1 MPVLFPFLTSKKRRQ
16 VLVDKDFQLKYIS
29 RVFWFTLGMIILGA
43 VFAFLFTTLIFLKR
57 GLTTYIDEFRLLAL
71 AIFLTVVVQ
80 IITAAV
86 FIYWEGLYMT
96 HKIVGP
102 WVRIRKILEEVGNGN
117 FSLRIN
123 LRKAD
128 EFHDVASWINH
139 MCDKLERLR
148 AEGKLCPENGS
159 SESQPK
165 SEGSP
170 D

>member
-1 MPVLFPFLTSKKRRQ
+1 MLFPFLTTKKRKQ
-16 VLVDKDFQLKYIS
+16 ILVNKDFQLKYVS
-29 RVFWFTLGMIILGA
+29 RIFWFTVGMIILGGI
-43 VFAFLFTTLIFLKR
+43 FSFLFISLIFIKT
-57 GLTTYIDEFRLLAL
+57 GLTGYVDEFWLLIKG
-71 AIFLTVVVQ
+71 IFLTMIVQ

-102 WVRIRKILEEVGNGN
+102 WVRIKKVLEEVGNGN

-139 MCDKLERLR
+139 MCDRLEQLK
-148 AEGKLCPENGS
+148 AEGKLCPEGKNK
-159 SESQPK
+159 EKNNTEK
-165 SEGSP
+165 S
-170 D
+170 

>member
-1 MPVLFPFLTSKKRRQ
+1 MSLLFPFLGAKKRRNI
-16 VLVDKDFQLKYIS
+16 LVDKEFQLKYVAK
-29 RVFWFTLGMIILGA
+29 VFWFTVGMIVLGG
-43 VFAFLFTTLIFLKR
+43 VFAFLFTTLIFIKR

-71 AIFLTVVVQ
+71 AIFLTMVVQ

-102 WVRIRKILEEVGNGN
+102 WVRIRRMLEEIGNGN

-128 EFHDVASWINH
+128 EFHDVAAWINH

-148 AEGKLCPENGS
+148 AEGKLCPD
-159 SESQPK
+159 SEK
-165 SEGSP
+165 KGEEA
-170 D
+170 

>member
-1 MPVLFPFLTSKKRRQ
+1 MPLLFPFLTAKKRRQ

-57 GLTTYIDEFRLLAL
+57 GLTTYIDEFRLLVL

-80 IITAAV
+80 VITAAV

-102 WVRIRKILEEVGNGN
+102 WVRIRKILEEIGNGN
-117 FSLRIN
+117 FSLRVN

-128 EFHDVASWINH
+128 EFQDVASWINN
-139 MCDKLERLR
+139 MCDKLEKLR
-148 AEGKLCPENGS
+148 AEGKLCPEGRLSNSEPESNDS
-159 SESQPK
+159 SN
-165 SEGSP
+165 
-170 D
+170 